1 MLYAF
6 KGWLQVMRF
15 GSNME
20 CDIESSFMPFFF
32 SFSFCYIE
40 QVGAGTMNPLTYL
53 RVLGPEPW
61 NVA

>member
-1 MLYAF
+1 LASSSEVQF
-6 KGWLQVMRF
+6 ELGI
-15 GSNME
+15 
-20 CDIESSFMPFFF
+20 CIESSFIPFFF
-32 SFSFCYIE
+32 SFCCIE

>member
-1 MLYAF
+1 MLHVFEGFLPIACLIYWGYA
-6 KGWLQVMRF
+6 
-15 GSNME
+15 
-20 CDIESSFMPFFF
+20 D
-32 SFSFCYIE
+32 IE